1 VTKTAKKKASDSGE
15 LLVCSN
21 PMARR
26 HYDIEDNFEAGM
38 ILKGSE
44 TKSLRARKASLEGAY
59 ASFRNGELFLSKMYI
74 APYEQATAFAH
85 EPTRERKLLMHR
97 HQLEKLQGRLT
108 IRGYTLVPLR
118 VYFKNRFAKVE
129 LGLGKGRTKGDKR
142 QQVKRDIDR
151 KEARDAMQKHRR

>member
-1 VTKTAKKKASDSGE
+1 MANSASKKQAKSGE

-21 PMARR
+21 PLARR
-26 HYDIEDNFEAGM
+26 NYEIEDTYEAGM
-38 ILKGSE
+38 MLLGSE

-59 ASFRNGELFLSKMYI
+59 ATFRTGQLFLNKMYI

-85 EPTRERKLLMHR
+85 EPLRERKLLMHR

-108 IRGYTLVPLR
+108 IRGYSLVPLR

-151 KEARDAMQKHRR
+151 REARDAMQKYRR